1 METNDYGEP
10 YPNAGEPDA
19 CDEKMTRNSLDR
31 GPLIPTWLRLCL
43 PVVLGS
49 IVTIVYN
56 LADTYFIAQTGNALL
71 IAGVSVCAPV
81 FMILMAFGNIFG
93 QGGSSLISRLLGR
106 KRRDEVKKVS
116 AFCFWIALAVG
127 AVLGA
132 ILFLVRDPFLSLLGS
147 SPDTL
152 PYAREYG
159 SILLAGAPFIVVNF
173 IHMNLL
179 RCEGMA
185 GLSMCGTLIGA
196 VMNIILDPL
205 LIPGMGAAGAALAT
219 VAGYL
224 CSDVFLLAIVLKKSA
239 SLSVRP
245 TLKTEGAFLKDILSI
260 GFTAAITNIASSL
273 CIILV
278 NQKLLVYGDDKI
290 AAMGIVLKVTMIVQM
305 ILVGFS
311 FGGVPLFGF
320 LAGAGEK
327 EKTGR
332 LLRFCIRF
340 LCALSLTMTAL
351 VVIAAEPLLRLIT
364 PDAGL
369 VATGVPMLRWQA
381 AGSVFAGIVMLVTCL
396 CQASGKAV
404 PALILSLSRQGI
416 VFLAVLLIAAAVFG
430 YQGILVSQFSADLIS
445 MLLAAAVLQKC
456 LKTKQ
461 PPESDGSAGRT
472 GDPGLQRFNPE

>member
-1 METNDYGEP
+1 MDETMSPG
-10 YPNAGEPDA
+10 
-19 CDEKMTRNSLDR
+19 RRSLGS
-31 GPLIPTWLRLCL
+31 GPLFPTWFRLSL

-71 IAGVSVCAPV
+71 IAGVSVCAPI

-93 QGGSSLISRLLGR
+93 QGGSSLVSRLLGR
-106 KRRDEVKKVS
+106 NRPEDVKRVS

-127 AVLGA
+127 AVLGML
-132 ILFLVRDPFLSLLGS
+132 LFLIRDPFLYLLGS

-159 SILLAGAPFIVVNF
+159 TVLLIGAPFIVVNF

-185 GLSMCGTLIGA
+185 GLSMCGTVIGA
-196 VMNIILDPL
+196 VVNIILDPL
-205 LIPGMGAAGAALAT
+205 LIPGMGAAGAAIAT
-219 VAGYL
+219 VIGYL
-224 CSDVFLLAIVLKKSA
+224 CSDAFLLMIVLRRSTA
-239 SLSVRP
+239 LSVRP
-245 TLKTEGAFLKDILSI
+245 TLKTGKFFLRDILFI
-260 GFTAAITNIASSL
+260 GFTAAITNIASSI
-273 CIILV
+273 CMILI
-278 NQKLLVYGDDKI
+278 NQKLLSFGDDKI

-320 LAGAGEK
+320 LSGAGEQK
-327 EKTGR
+327 KIR
-332 LLRFCIRF
+332 SLLRFCLLF
-340 LCALSLTMTAL
+340 LCVLSLSMTVL
-351 VVIAAEPLLRLIT
+351 VILAAGPLLQLIT

-369 VATGVPMLRWQA
+369 VNIGVPMLRWQA

-396 CQASGKAV
+396 CQASGKAL

-416 VFLAVLLIAAAVFG
+416 VFLAVLPAAAALWG
-430 YQGILVSQFSADLIS
+430 YTGILASQCYADLLS
-445 MLLAAAVLQKC
+445 ALLALLI
-456 LKTKQ
+456 LKSILKSSSGGIEEQ
-461 PPESDGSAGRT
+461 CES
-472 GDPGLQRFNPE
+472 

>member
-1 METNDYGEP
+1 M
-10 YPNAGEPDA
+10 
-19 CDEKMTRNSLDR
+19 DEAMTPKRNGLDS
-31 GPLIPTWLRLCL
+31 GPLIPTWFRLCL

-71 IAGVSVCAPV
+71 VAGVSVCAPI

-93 QGGSSLISRLLGR
+93 QGGSSLISRLMGR
-106 KRRDEVKKVS
+106 KCEDEVKHVS

-132 ILFLVRDPFLSLLGS
+132 LLFLFRDPFLKLLGS

-152 PYAREYG
+152 PYAREY
-159 SILLAGAPFIVVNF
+159 STILLAGAPFIVVNF

-185 GLSMCGTLIGA
+185 GLSMCGTVIGA
-196 VMNIILDPL
+196 VINIILDPL

-219 VAGYL
+219 VIGYL
-224 CSDVFLLAIVLKKSA
+224 CSDVFLLIIVLKKSA

-245 TLKTEGAFLKDILSI
+245 TLKTERAFLKDILSI
-260 GFTAAITNIASSL
+260 GFTAAITNITSSV
-273 CIILV
+273 CIVLI
-278 NQKLLVYGDDKI
+278 NQKLLAFGDDKI
-290 AAMGIVLKVTMIVQM
+290 AAMGIVMKVTMIVQM

-311 FGGVPLFGF
+311 FGGIPLFGF
-320 LAGAGEK
+320 LSGAGEK
-327 EKTGR
+327 EKISR
-332 LLRFCIRF
+332 LLRFCLQF
-340 LCALSLTMTAL
+340 LCALSLAMTAL
-351 VVIAAEPLLRLIT
+351 VMLAAEPLLRLIT
-364 PDAGL
+364 PDAEL
-369 VATGVPMLRWQA
+369 VATGVPMLRWHV

-396 CQASGKAV
+396 CQASGKAL

-430 YQGILVSQFSADLIS
+430 YQGILASQFSADLLS
-445 MLLAAAVLQKC
+445 MLLAVVILRQC
-456 LKTKQ
+456 LKT
-461 PPESDGSAGRT
+461 
-472 GDPGLQRFNPE
+472 N